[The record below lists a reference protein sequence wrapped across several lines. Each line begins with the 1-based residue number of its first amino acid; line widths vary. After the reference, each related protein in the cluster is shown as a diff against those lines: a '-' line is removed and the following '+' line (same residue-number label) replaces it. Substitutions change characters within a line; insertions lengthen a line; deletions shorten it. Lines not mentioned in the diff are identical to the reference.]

1 MRVFLWVMLFG
12 AFLTGCKTN
21 ESPEGQVD
29 DLQIVAQVKSKL
41 AEEVG
46 PTTVTNIS
54 VDSTNGVVTL
64 AGQVDSNAVRT
75 KAEAVS
81 RGIPRVVRVIDNLQ
95 IAAKPPAQG
104 GPAGPG

>member
-1 MRVFLWVMLFG
+1 MRFLLPAVL
-12 AFLTGCKTN
+12 LCTLLVGCKTN

-41 AEEVG
+41 AEVVG

-64 AGQVDSNAVRT
+64 AGQVDSSDLRA
-75 KAEAVS
+75 KAETVAKGV
-81 RGIPRVVRVIDNLQ
+81 PKVVRVVDNVQ
-95 IAAKPPAQG
+95 VATKPSS
-104 GPAGPG
+104 